1 MPDFKIVISDPQTKN
16 PKIVKVKV
24 KASDQVKTIAGEK
37 ENKSL
42 PIAKL
47 SEKTKQA
54 INADMFLTLEIT
66 KQEGDKKVK
75 VKGHFKVEVDNNVP
89 ENEVWISKSMAEKFG
104 AEDFEALAYRTKAF
118 QISVDQNKATN
129 LIGAKIGDVVDA
141 NVFLGLPI
149 KVKITGGSDNSG
161 FPMRPD
167 VTGAAKRKILLSS
180 PPGFH
185 PKEDGERR
193 RKTVR
198 GNVISQE
205 IVQINTII
213 VR

>member
-1 MPDFKIVISDPQTKN
+1 
-16 PKIVKVKV
+16 
-24 KASDQVKTIAGEK
+24 
-37 ENKSL
+37 
-42 PIAKL
+42 
-47 SEKTKQA
+47 
-54 INADMFLTLEIT
+54 
-66 KQEGDKKVK
+66 
-75 VKGHFKVEVDNNVP
+75 
-89 ENEVWISKSMAEKFG
+89 
-104 AEDFEALAYRTKAF
+104 
-118 QISVDQNKATN
+118 
-129 LIGAKIGDVVDA
+129 
-141 NVFLGLPI
+141 
-149 KVKITGGSDNSG
+149 
-161 FPMRPD
+161 MRPD